1 MYQNYIFDLYGTLA
15 DTHTN
20 EGKAYLWNKLSA
32 YFSSVGAMYSPSELK
47 KAYWNYVRQE
57 EAKYDDP
64 YVEIQLD
71 GVFEKLFT
79 LKGVTPNR
87 QLIESV
93 GNIIRILSRDYI
105 KLYDGVMDFLQDLKR
120 HGKGIY
126 LLSNAQRLFT
136 ESELKI
142 LGIYDLF
149 DGIYISSDKGVKKP
163 SPKFME
169 MLLSEYH
176 LDRKKSI
183 MIGNDCSSD
192 VAVANACNMD
202 SLFIHANI
210 SPPLP
215 KEIPATY
222 AILDGDFRKVSPLIL
237 KQ

>member
-20 EGKAYLWNKLSA
+20 ESKYYLWDKLA
-32 YFSSVGAMYSPSELK
+32 AFFSSYGALYSPRELK
-47 KAYWNYVRQE
+47 KAYFDYVHE
-57 EAKYDDP
+57 EETKQTIPHY
-64 YVEIQLD
+64 EIRLD
-71 GVFEKLFT
+71 IVYEKLFSE
-79 LKGVTPNR
+79 KGVTPDR
-87 QLIESV
+87 ALIEAV
-93 GNIIRILSRDYI
+93 GNIMRILSRDYI
-105 KLYDGVMDFLQDLKR
+105 KLYDGVMEFLLDLKKK
-120 HGKGIY
+120 GKGIY

-136 ESELKI
+136 ESELKV

-169 MLLSEYH
+169 MLLEEYN
-176 LDRKKSI
+176 LDKTKSI

-192 VAVANACNMD
+192 IAVANACGMD
-202 SLFIHANI
+202 SLFIQANI

-237 KQ
+237 K

>member
-32 YFSSVGAMYSPSELK
+32 YFSSMGALYSPKELK
-47 KAYWNYVRQE
+47 KAYWNYVHME
-57 EAKYDDP
+57 EAKSSDP
-64 YVEIQLD
+64 YVEIKLD
-71 GVFEKLFT
+71 DVFKKLYED
-79 LKGVTPNR
+79 KNITPNEL
-87 QLIESV
+87 LIEST
-93 GNIIRILSRDYI
+93 GNIMRILSRDYI
-105 KLYDGVMDFLQDLKR
+105 QLYDGVMEFLQDLKKC
-120 HGKGIY
+120 GKGIY
-126 LLSNAQRLFT
+126 LLSNAQRIFT

-149 DGIYISSDKGVKKP
+149 DGIYISSEKGVKKP

-169 MLLSEYH
+169 MLLEEYQ
-176 LDRKKSI
+176 LDRTKSI

-192 VAVANACNMD
+192 IAIANACNMD

-222 AILDGDFRKVSPLIL
+222 AILDGDFRKVAPLIL
-237 KQ
+237 KK

>member
-20 EGKAYLWNKLSA
+20 ENKHYLWNKLSA
-32 YFSSVGAMYSPSELK
+32 FFSAYGAIYKPLELK
-47 KAYWNYVRQE
+47 KAYFRLVKEE
-57 EAKYDDP
+57 EAKQTIP
-64 YVEIQLD
+64 NAEIKLD
-71 GVFEKLFT
+71 GVFEQLFSD
-79 LKGVTPNR
+79 KGITPDR
-87 QLIESV
+87 HLIEAV
-93 GNIIRILSRDYI
+93 GNIMRILSRDYI
-105 KLYDGVMDFLQDLKR
+105 CLYDGVMEFLLDLKKK
-120 HGKGIY
+120 GKGIY

-136 ESELKI
+136 ENELKV
-142 LGIYDLF
+142 LEIYDLF

-169 MLLSEYH
+169 MLLEEYH
-176 LDRKKSI
+176 LDKSKSI

-192 VAVANACNMD
+192 IAVANACGMD

-222 AILDGDFRKVSPLIL
+222 AILDGDFRKVAPLIL
-237 KQ
+237 K

>member
-1 MYQNYIFDLYGTLA
+1 MYKNYIFDLYGTLA

-32 YFSSVGAMYSPSELK
+32 YFSSLGALYTPKELK
-47 KAYWNYVRQE
+47 KAYFDYVHEE
-57 EAKYDDP
+57 EAKQTEEHA
-64 YVEIQLD
+64 EIQLD
-71 GVFEKLFT
+71 FVFTKLLT
-79 LKGVTPNR
+79 DKGVIPN
-87 QLIESV
+87 QQMLESI
-93 GNIIRILSRDYI
+93 GNIMRILSRDYI
-105 KLYDGVMDFLQDLKR
+105 KLYDGVMDFLLSLKEK
-120 HGKGIY
+120 GKGIY

-136 ESELKI
+136 ESELKV

-149 DGIYISSDKGVKKP
+149 DGIFISSDKGVKKP

-169 MLLSEYH
+169 MLLKEYN
-176 LDRKKSI
+176 LDRNESI

-215 KEIPATY
+215 SEIPASY
-222 AILDGDFRKVSPLIL
+222 AILDGDFRKVAPLIL
-237 KQ
+237 K

>member
-20 EGKAYLWNKLSA
+20 EGKHYLWNKLSA
-32 YFSSVGAMYSPSELK
+32 FFSAYGAIYTPSELK
-47 KAYWNYVRQE
+47 KAYFQYVKEE
-57 EAKYDDP
+57 EAKSNIP
-64 YVEIQLD
+64 YVEIHLD
-71 GVFEKLFT
+71 VVFERLFSV
-79 LKGVTPNR
+79 KGVKADR
-87 QLIESV
+87 HLIEAV
-93 GNIIRILSRDYI
+93 GNIMRILSRDYI
-105 KLYDGVMDFLQDLKR
+105 KLYDGVMEFLLDLKKK
-120 HGKGIY
+120 GKGVY

-136 ESELKI
+136 ESELKV

-163 SPKFME
+163 SPEFME
-169 MLLSEYH
+169 MLLKEYN
-176 LDRKKSI
+176 LDKSKSI

-192 VAVANACNMD
+192 IAVANACGMD

-222 AILDGDFRKVSPLIL
+222 AIIDGDFRKVAPLIL
-237 KQ
+237 K

>member
-20 EGKAYLWNKLSA
+20 EGKYYLWNKLSA
-32 YFSSVGAMYSPSELK
+32 FFSSYGALYSPSELK
-47 KAYWNYVRQE
+47 KSYFRYVREE
-57 EAKYDDP
+57 EAKYNDK

-71 GVFEKLFT
+71 IVFEKLF
-79 LKGVTPNR
+79 LDKGITPNR
-87 QLIESV
+87 QLIEAV
-93 GNIIRILSRDYI
+93 GNIMRILSRDYI
-105 KLYDGVMDFLQDLKR
+105 QLYDGVMEFLLALKEK
-120 HGKGIY
+120 GKGIY

-136 ESELKI
+136 ESELKV

-169 MLLSEYH
+169 MLLDEYQ
-176 LDRKKSI
+176 LDKSKSI
-183 MIGNDCSSD
+183 MIGNDCGSD
-192 VAVANACNMD
+192 IAVANACGMD

-222 AILDGDFRKVSPLIL
+222 AILDGDFRKVAPLIL
-237 KQ
+237 K

>member
-20 EGKAYLWNKLSA
+20 EGKHYLWNKLSA
-32 YFSSVGAMYSPSELK
+32 FFSAYGAIYTPSELK
-47 KAYWNYVRQE
+47 KAYFQYVKE
-57 EAKYDDP
+57 EAKSTIP

-71 GVFEKLFT
+71 VVFERLFSV
-79 LKGVTPNR
+79 KGVKADR
-87 QLIESV
+87 HLIEAV
-93 GNIIRILSRDYI
+93 GNIMRILSRDYI
-105 KLYDGVMDFLQDLKR
+105 KLYDGVMEFLLDLKKK
-120 HGKGIY
+120 GKGIY

-136 ESELKI
+136 ESELKVR
-142 LGIYDLF
+142 GIYDLF

-163 SPKFME
+163 SPEFME
-169 MLLSEYH
+169 MLLKEYN
-176 LDRKKSI
+176 LDKSKSI

-192 VAVANACNMD
+192 IAVANACGMD

-222 AILDGDFRKVSPLIL
+222 AIIDGDFRKVAPLIL
-237 KQ
+237 K

>member
-32 YFSSVGAMYSPSELK
+32 YFSSLGAMYSPKELK
-47 KAYWNYVRQE
+47 NAYFHYVHTE
-57 EAKYDDP
+57 EAKYTEP
-64 YVEIQLD
+64 FVEIQLD
-71 GVFEKLFT
+71 GIFEQLFWD
-79 LKGVTPNR
+79 KGVTPNR
-87 QLIESV
+87 QTIESV
-93 GNIIRILSRDYI
+93 GNIMRILSRDYI
-105 KLYDGVMDFLQDLKR
+105 KLYDGVMEFLLDLKR
-120 HGKGIY
+120 CKKSIY

-136 ESELKI
+136 DSELKI

-169 MLLSEYH
+169 MLLEEYK
-176 LDRKKSI
+176 LDRTKSI

-192 VAVANACNMD
+192 VAIANACKMD
-202 SLFIHANI
+202 SLFIQANI

>member
-20 EGKAYLWNKLSA
+20 ETKHYLWNKLSA
-32 YFSSVGAMYSPSELK
+32 FFSSYGAIYSPSELK
-47 KAYWNYVRQE
+47 KAYFDNVQEE
-57 EAKYDDP
+57 EAKQTIP
-64 YVEIQLD
+64 HAEIQLD
-71 GVFEKLFT
+71 IVFEKLFMS
-79 LKGVTPNR
+79 KGVTPDR
-87 QLIESV
+87 QLIEAV
-93 GNIIRILSRDYI
+93 GNIMRILSRDYI
-105 KLYDGVMDFLQDLKR
+105 KLYDGVMDFLLDLKR
-120 HGKGIY
+120 KGKGIY

-136 ESELKI
+136 ESELKV

-163 SPKFME
+163 SPQFME
-169 MLLSEYH
+169 MLLEEYN
-176 LDRKKSI
+176 LDKSKSI
-183 MIGNDCSSD
+183 MIGNDCGSD
-192 VAVANACNMD
+192 IAVANACGMD

-237 KQ
+237 K

>member
-20 EGKAYLWNKLSA
+20 EGKHYLWNKLSA
-32 YFSSVGAMYSPSELK
+32 FFSSYGALYTPAELK
-47 KAYWNYVRQE
+47 KAYWKYVRDE
-57 EAKYDDP
+57 EAKYEDKF
-64 YVEIQLD
+64 VEIQLD
-71 GVFEKLFT
+71 TVFEQLF
-79 LKGVTPNR
+79 LDKGITPER
-87 QLIESV
+87 TLIEAV
-93 GNIIRILSRDYI
+93 GNIMRILSRDYI
-105 KLYDGVMDFLQDLKR
+105 KLYDGVMDFLLALKEK
-120 HGKGIY
+120 GKGIY

-136 ESELKI
+136 ESELKV

-169 MLLSEYH
+169 MLLEEYH
-176 LDRKKSI
+176 LDRTKSI

-192 VAVANACNMD
+192 IAVANACNMD

-215 KEIPATY
+215 DEIPATY
-222 AILDGDFRKVSPLIL
+222 KILDGDFRKVAPLIL
-237 KQ
+237 K

>member
-20 EGKAYLWNKLSA
+20 EGKHYLWNKLSA
-32 YFSSVGAMYSPSELK
+32 FFSAYGAIYTPSELK
-47 KAYWNYVRQE
+47 KAYFQYVKE
-57 EAKYDDP
+57 EAKSTIP

-71 GVFEKLFT
+71 VVFERLFSV
-79 LKGVTPNR
+79 KGVKADR
-87 QLIESV
+87 HLIEAV
-93 GNIIRILSRDYI
+93 GNIMRILSRDYI
-105 KLYDGVMDFLQDLKR
+105 KLYDGVMEFLLDLKKK
-120 HGKGIY
+120 GKGIY

-136 ESELKI
+136 ESELKV

-163 SPKFME
+163 SPEFME
-169 MLLSEYH
+169 MLLKEYN
-176 LDRKKSI
+176 LDKSKSI

-192 VAVANACNMD
+192 IAVANACGMD

-222 AILDGDFRKVSPLIL
+222 AIIDGDFRKVAPLIL
-237 KQ
+237 K

>member
-32 YFSSVGAMYSPSELK
+32 YFSSLGAVYAPSELK
-47 KAYWNYVRQE
+47 KSYFRYVHEE
-57 EAKYDDP
+57 EAKYEDKNA
-64 YVEIQLD
+64 EIQLD
-71 GVFEKLFT
+71 IVFEKLF
-79 LKGVTPNR
+79 LDKGVTPEGWH
-87 QLIESV
+87 IESV
-93 GNIIRILSRDYI
+93 GSIMRILSRDYL
-105 KLYDGVMDFLQDLKR
+105 KLYDGVLEFLQDLKKCN
-120 HGKGIY
+120 KGVY

-136 ESELKI
+136 ESELKV

-176 LDRKKSI
+176 LDKKESI

-192 VAVANACNMD
+192 VAVANACQMD
-202 SLFIHANI
+202 SLFIHTNI
-210 SPPLP
+210 SPALP

-222 AILDGDFRKVSPLIL
+222 SILDGDFKKVAPLIL
-237 KQ
+237 KK

>member
-20 EGKAYLWNKLSA
+20 ENKAYLWNKLSA
-32 YFSSVGAMYSPSELK
+32 FFSSYGAMYSPKELK
-47 KAYWNYVRQE
+47 KAYWTYVRSE
-57 EAKYDDP
+57 EAKQTIP
-64 YVEIQLD
+64 HAEIQLD
-71 GVFEKLFT
+71 GIFEQLF
-79 LKGVTPNR
+79 LGKGVTPNR
-87 QLIESV
+87 QLIEAV
-93 GNIIRILSRDYI
+93 GNIMRILSRDYI
-105 KLYDGVMDFLQDLKR
+105 QLYDGVMDFLLDLKKK
-120 HGKGIY
+120 GKGIY

-136 ESELKI
+136 ESELKV
-142 LGIYDLF
+142 LGIYDIF

-169 MLLSEYH
+169 MLLEEYH
-176 LDRKKSI
+176 LDKENSI

-192 VAVANACNMD
+192 IAVANACGMD

-222 AILDGDFRKVSPLIL
+222 AILDGDFRKVAPLIL
-237 KQ
+237 K

>member
-1 MYQNYIFDLYGTLA
+1 MDYIFDLYGTLA

-20 EGKAYLWNKLSA
+20 EGKHYLWNKLSA
-32 YFSSVGAMYSPSELK
+32 FFSAYGAIYTPSELK
-47 KAYWNYVRQE
+47 KAYFQYVKEE
-57 EAKYDDP
+57 EAKSTIP

-71 GVFEKLFT
+71 VVFERLFSV
-79 LKGVTPNR
+79 KGVKADRN
-87 QLIESV
+87 LIEAV
-93 GNIIRILSRDYI
+93 GNIMRILSRDYI
-105 KLYDGVMDFLQDLKR
+105 KLYDGVMEFLLDLKKK
-120 HGKGIY
+120 GKGVY

-136 ESELKI
+136 ESELKV

-169 MLLSEYH
+169 MLLKEYN
-176 LDRKKSI
+176 LDKSKSI

-192 VAVANACNMD
+192 IAVANACGMD

-222 AILDGDFRKVSPLIL
+222 AMIDGDFRKVAPLIL
-237 KQ
+237 K

>member
-20 EGKAYLWNKLSA
+20 ESKHYLWNKLSA
-32 YFSSVGAMYSPSELK
+32 FFSSYGALYTPKELK
-47 KAYWNYVRQE
+47 NAYWTYVHEE
-57 EAKYDDP
+57 EAKQTISHA
-64 YVEIQLD
+64 EIQLD
-71 GVFEKLFT
+71 VIFEQLF
-79 LKGVTPNR
+79 LDKGITPNR
-87 QLIESV
+87 QLIEAT
-93 GNIIRILSRDYI
+93 GNIMRILSRDYI
-105 KLYDGVMDFLQDLKR
+105 RLYDGVMDFLLDLKKK
-120 HGKGIY
+120 GKGIY

-136 ESELKI
+136 ESELKV

-169 MLLSEYH
+169 MLLEEYH
-176 LDRKKSI
+176 LDKEKSI

-192 VAVANACNMD
+192 VAVANACGID

-222 AILDGDFRKVSPLIL
+222 AILDGDFRKVAPLIL
-237 KQ
+237 K

>member
-20 EGKAYLWNKLSA
+20 EGKHYLWNKLSA
-32 YFSSVGAMYSPSELK
+32 FFSAYGAIYTPSELK
-47 KAYWNYVRQE
+47 KAYFQYVKEE
-57 EAKYDDP
+57 EAKSTIP

-71 GVFEKLFT
+71 VVFERLFSV
-79 LKGVTPNR
+79 KGVKADCN
-87 QLIESV
+87 LIEAV
-93 GNIIRILSRDYI
+93 GNIMRILSRDYI
-105 KLYDGVMDFLQDLKR
+105 KLYDGVMEFLLDLKKK
-120 HGKGIY
+120 GKGVY

-136 ESELKI
+136 ESELKV

-163 SPKFME
+163 SPEFME
-169 MLLSEYH
+169 MLLKEYN
-176 LDRKKSI
+176 LDKSKSI

-192 VAVANACNMD
+192 IAVANACGMD

-222 AILDGDFRKVSPLIL
+222 AIIDGDFRKVAPLIL
-237 KQ
+237 K

>member
-20 EGKAYLWNKLSA
+20 ESKHYLWNKLA
-32 YFSSVGAMYSPSELK
+32 AFFSSYGAFYTPGELK
-47 KAYWNYVRQE
+47 KAYWTYVKQE
-57 EAKYDDP
+57 EAKYTDK

-71 GVFEKLFT
+71 TVFEQLFID
-79 LKGVTPNR
+79 KGASYDR
-87 QLIESV
+87 SLIEAV
-93 GNIIRILSRDYI
+93 GNIMRILSRDYI
-105 KLYDGVMDFLQDLKR
+105 KLYDGVMDFLLALKEK
-120 HGKGIY
+120 GKGIY

-136 ESELKI
+136 ESELKV

-149 DGIYISSDKGVKKP
+149 DGIFISSDKGVKKP

-169 MLLSEYH
+169 MLLEEYN
-176 LDRKKSI
+176 LDRTKSI

-192 VAVANACNMD
+192 IAVANACNMD

-215 KEIPATY
+215 DEIPATY
-222 AILDGDFRKVSPLIL
+222 AILDGDFRKVAPLIL
-237 KQ
+237 K

>member
-20 EGKAYLWNKLSA
+20 ESKHYLWNKLA
-32 YFSSVGAMYSPSELK
+32 AFFSSYGAPYTPGELK
-47 KAYWNYVRQE
+47 RAYWTYVKQE
-57 EAKYDDP
+57 EAKYSDK

-71 GVFEKLFT
+71 TVFEQLFIN
-79 LKGVTPNR
+79 KGASYDR
-87 QLIESV
+87 SLIEAV
-93 GNIIRILSRDYI
+93 GNIMRILSRDYI
-105 KLYDGVMDFLQDLKR
+105 KLYDGVMDFLLALKEK
-120 HGKGIY
+120 GKGIY

-136 ESELKI
+136 ESELKV

-149 DGIYISSDKGVKKP
+149 DGIFISSDKGVKKP

-169 MLLSEYH
+169 MLLEEYN
-176 LDRKKSI
+176 LDRTKSI

-192 VAVANACNMD
+192 IAVANACNMD

-215 KEIPATY
+215 DEIPATY
-222 AILDGDFRKVSPLIL
+222 AILDGDFRKVAPLIL
-237 KQ
+237 K